1 MRKIIGV
8 LIVLLLLLQYRL
20 WVGEGSLAEVNNLK
34 QEIATQQQELAQ
46 LRQRNRAL
54 MAEVQDLKQGLTAV
68 EERARSEL
76 GMIRKGETFYQI
88 IEPEEQSKEQRE
100 Q

>member
-1 MRKIIGV
+1 VRKIIGV

-20 WVGEGSLAEVNNLK
+20 WVGEGSLAEVSNLK
-34 QEIATQQQELAQ
+34 REIATQQQELAQ